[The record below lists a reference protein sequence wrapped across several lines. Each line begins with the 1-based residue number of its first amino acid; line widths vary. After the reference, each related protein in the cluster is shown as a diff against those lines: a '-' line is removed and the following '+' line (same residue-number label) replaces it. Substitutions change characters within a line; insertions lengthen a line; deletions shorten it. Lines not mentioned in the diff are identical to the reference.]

1 MSENERKQETEGDDV
16 TGTIKVVYTVLCEKD
31 VEEVI
36 TIEQLLGDEKVSKA
50 IKNSFAPKL
59 RNLELEAL
67 CEAAIRITTAKTE
80 YSFEIEKD
88 DFADAL
94 TLAEEDAR
102 KNKRIKKGCEQV
114 KLVDLVTDTMVQ

>member
-1 MSENERKQETEGDDV
+1 M
-16 TGTIKVVYTVLCEKD
+16 TGTIKVTYAVLCEKD

-36 TIEQLLGDEKVSKA
+36 TIEQLLNDEKVVKA

-80 YSFEIEKD
+80 YSFEIPKD

-102 KNKRIKKGCEQV
+102 RNKRIKKGCEQV
-114 KLVDLVTDTMVQ
+114 KLVDLVTE